1 MLFPTHTHTYGYI
14 FIREETPLDL
24 TDAVSF
30 ASIAFYWLQH
40 TYYCPNRRSPRT
52 EQILESLPLPFPDLT
67 LFRHFFNFPRIKNP
81 LYIRFPKIFRRQIFK
96 TVFRVLFPGY
106 HRSFCYLYPLKID
119 PNAQKFA

>member
-1 MLFPTHTHTYGYI
+1 MLFSTHIHTYGYI